1 MRKAHYFYFILCH
14 PFGCHNKHKDR
25 KTNDTCPLTSEL
37 NWVYAQLYPLIA
49 HRKRPATQLLCLDCP
64 FMKVV
69 IFNSPIV
76 ASIHPVLS

>member
-49 HRKRPATQLLCLDCP
+49 HENAQLPSSCAL
-64 FMKVV
+64 
-69 IFNSPIV
+69 IV
-76 ASIHPVLS
+76 PL